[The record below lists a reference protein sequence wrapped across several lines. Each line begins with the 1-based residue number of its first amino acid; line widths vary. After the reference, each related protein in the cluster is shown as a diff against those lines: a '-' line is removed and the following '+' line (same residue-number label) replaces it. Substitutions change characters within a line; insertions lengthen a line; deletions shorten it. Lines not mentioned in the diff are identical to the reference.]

1 MDKQPTKEEL
11 SIIKEMSGPI
21 GLIVL
26 QWSYVERHM
35 DYIFKIIAEDYD
47 TKKFININTLSP
59 FSGRKI
65 SLLHKC
71 FNQLPSLG
79 LFKKDGKSL
88 MKRTKTIS
96 KKRNQLIH
104 STFDGINSDG
114 SINFL
119 SLTRPKGELKY
130 IFNRF
135 VYTVPTLLDL
145 EKKIEVL
152 ARDIA
157 LFGLTLR
164 PKKP

>member
-1 MDKQPTKEEL
+1 MDKQPTKEEI
-11 SIIKEMSGPI
+11 SVIKEMSGPI

-26 QWSYVERHM
+26 QWSYVERNM
-35 DYIFKIIAEDYD
+35 DYILKIIAEDYD
-47 TKKFININTLSP
+47 TKKFITIKTLSP
-59 FSGRKI
+59 FSGKKI
-65 SLLHKC
+65 SLLRKC

-79 LFKKDGKSL
+79 SFKKDGKSL
-88 MKRTKTIS
+88 MKRAETIS

-104 STFDGINSDG
+104 STFDGINPDG

-135 VYTVPTLLDL
+135 VYTVPTLFDLD
-145 EKKIEVL
+145 KKIEVL
-152 ARDIA
+152 ARDIG

-164 PKKP
+164 PKKS